1 MQHDILNTEVTTIDG
16 EKTTTAS
23 FAGKVLL
30 IVNVAS
36 KCGLTPQ
43 YEQLEDLQKQFAA
56 EGFQRAGVPL
66 QPVPR
71 PSRAVKRRLRPSA
84 APPTAS
90 PSRCLAKLTSTANIA
105 RRSIKN

>member
-1 MQHDILNTEVTTIDG
+1 MTTIDG
-16 EKTTTAS
+16 EKLLAS

-43 YEQLEDLQKQFAA
+43 YEQLEDLQSSLPPRL
-56 EGFQRAGVPL
+56 QRAGVP

-71 PSRAVKRRLRPSA
+71 PGPGSEEEIKTFCSTTYGV
-84 APPTAS
+84 TF
-90 PSRCLAKLTSTANIA
+90 RCLAKLTSTANIA